1 MQSLFRDDLLLW
13 CQEGDCALQRD
24 VIFTGTPEGVGA
36 VEAARFRAKSTLPR
50 QHRPA
55 ALGAWALWLVLASKP
70 GVIRLSSKSTVTTSP
85 SRSDC
90 ANEMTPFGDNVTY
103 VYLNGSTWSQA
114 WRDQLSLLLPHDLLH
129 EMLFAFHRQ
138 AIIAL
143 PSSECVWQSCIRRK
157 VSLSS

>member
-36 VEAARFRAKSTLPR
+36 VEAARFRAESTLPR

-70 GVIRLSSKSTVTTSP
+70 GGDPAIIEVDGNHFAK
-85 SRSDC
+85 
-90 ANEMTPFGDNVTY
+90 PFG
-103 VYLNGSTWSQA
+103 L
-114 WRDQLSLLLPHDLLH
+114 R
-129 EMLFAFHRQ
+129 E
-138 AIIAL
+138 
-143 PSSECVWQSCIRRK
+143 
-157 VSLSS
+157 